1 MDSILPILRKKRQ
14 AMETPLEKIIG
25 LDFTITGNGRR
36 WRNTLE
42 HSSLILD
49 LDNQLWF
56 WNSRGILHKKPI
68 EYLTLIRGMPEKQ
81 AKELVKDLTYVI
93 GTDLIPPGK
102 KDVVVQ
108 NEKLVDVF
116 WKNGINDRDYWYRRG
131 LTDRTID
138 TYKLGK
144 HDGFWT
150 LPIYMDGKFMNFQ
163 CRTDVP
169 AKKIKSWYRGVGP
182 LLFNSSILPFVTTVV
197 ISEGVVDAILLC
209 QLGFPA
215 VSQTGGAGT
224 WLPEWFKYFKRQ
236 KEIIYLADNDL
247 AGRAGAKKIAR
258 SLGEYRVKIY
268 DFRDFSSKCD
278 PIEFF
283 RQGNTRGQLEFLVKD
298 KAKYVF
304 EINSNAQ

>member
-1 MDSILPILRKKRQ
+1 
-14 AMETPLEKIIG
+14 METPLEKIIG

-81 AKELVKDLTYVI
+81 AKELVKDLAYVT
-93 GTDLIPPGK
+93 GTDLISPGK
-102 KDVVVQ
+102 KDTVVQ
-108 NEKLVDVF
+108 NEKLVDIF
-116 WKNGINDRDYWYRRG
+116 WKNGINDRDYWYRRC
-131 LTDRTID
+131 LTDKTID

-224 WLPEWFKYFKRQ
+224 WLSGWFSYFRHQ
-236 KEIIYLADNDL
+236 KEIIYLADNDI
-247 AGRAGAKKIAR
+247 AGRVGAKKVAR
-258 SLGEYRVKIY
+258 NLGEYRVKIY
-268 DFRDFSSKCD
+268 DFNGFPDKTDAVSYFRDYNGSTD
-278 PIEFF
+278 GF
-283 RQGNTRGQLEFLVKD
+283 RDLIKN
-298 KAKYVF
+298 AKYEF
-304 EINSNAQ
+304 Q